1 MDPIASFRRLFVY
14 DAWANREA
22 LAALARAGAAS
33 PPRALAWLAHIVAA
47 ERLWVYR
54 LRQDGTPVVVW
65 PELSLDRCA
74 EEIEVCS
81 RLVQGYLDGLSPEA
95 LDAPVAYVNSQGE
108 PWTSRAEDILQHMVM
123 HAVYH
128 RGQIAAALR
137 QAGATPPST
146 DFIHAA
152 RQGLL
157 E

>member
-1 MDPIASFRRLFVY
+1 MDRLASLRRLFVY

-22 LAALARAGAAS
+22 LAAIEKAGEAA
-33 PPRALAWLAHIVAA
+33 PPRALAWLAHIAAA
-47 ERLWVYR
+47 ERLWIYR
-54 LRQDGTPVVVW
+54 LRREGAPVVVW
-65 PELSLDRCA
+65 PDLPLARCA
-74 EEIEVCS
+74 EEVEECA
-81 RLVQGYLDGLSPEA
+81 RLAEDYLDALTPVD

-108 PWTSRAEDILQHMVM
+108 AWTSRTEDILQHMVM
-123 HAVYH
+123 HSVYH

-137 QAGATPPST
+137 AAGATPATT